1 MLITLGAER
10 SAPSILAR
18 LHSAATR
25 LGFVARLAFDG
36 RAMGIY
42 QLDGGEELPAAEC
55 PPDLLAAIDRAL
67 EPESSPLTCP
77 ECGGALNWSCRPGPG
92 RGWAWCSNTTEATH
106 RPGAAHRP
114 TFCPWEGGA
123 IERTADGVVLRPA
136 SPKPSGGPS

>member
-92 RGWAWCSNTTEATH
+92 RGWAWCSNTTEAT
-106 RPGAAHRP
+106 RYTAPVI
-114 TFCPWEGGA
+114 TCPWEGAA
-123 IERTADGVVLRPA
+123 IERLPSGEVVLCLTD
-136 SPKPSGGPS
+136 GGAP